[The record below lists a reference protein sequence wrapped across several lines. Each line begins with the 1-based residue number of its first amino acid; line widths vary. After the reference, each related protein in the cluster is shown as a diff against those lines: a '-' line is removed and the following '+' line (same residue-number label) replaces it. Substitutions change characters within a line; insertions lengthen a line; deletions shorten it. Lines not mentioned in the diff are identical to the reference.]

1 MRGSQLRAMTPSCGS
16 SPATSFA
23 HRSMRGSAAHPRARP
38 VPRTRD
44 RSGDVWPAAKGAVE
58 SSATVPCDP
67 TSAMTLHQ
75 ACLYPAT
82 RRTTLD
88 SSSVREHEFP
98 DLIDRLPAKRR
109 VSVSNNSF
117 KRVGHT
123 SLLSC
128 TKASSVWELLLLHVS
143 ARGLRYA
150 VVYKSIFGGR
160 LLLPSH
166 RLLEPA
172 T

>member
-1 MRGSQLRAMTPSCGS
+1 MRMP
-16 SPATSFA
+16 TSE
-23 HRSMRGSAAHPRARP
+23 SLL
-38 VPRTRD
+38 
-44 RSGDVWPAAKGAVE
+44 DVWPAAKGAVE

-82 RRTTLD
+82 RRTTLY

-150 VVYKSIFGGR
+150 VVYKSIFWVFEFVVTQWAVWPNMAR
-160 LLLPSH
+160 I
-166 RLLEPA
+166 R
-172 T
+172 